1 MTPVP
6 PRLEFDPALPITSE
20 VETIRDLLVRHQ
32 VIVVAGATGSGKT
45 TQLPKICLLAGR
57 TRIGHTQPRRIAA
70 RTVAERIASELGEEL
85 GNTVGYQVR
94 FTSKTSRA
102 TQLKVMTDGIMLAE
116 IGHDRDLR
124 RYDTI
129 IIDEAHERSL
139 NIDFLLGYLKQLL
152 PRRPEL
158 KVIITSAT
166 IDTERFAAHFSDA
179 PVVEIPGRTYPVELR
194 YRPVRDGAD
203 SEGDLIDALC
213 EAVIE
218 LENERDGDILVF
230 CSGEREIRDA
240 AEAIEGL
247 KLRFTHVLPLYA
259 RLSAAEQHQ
268 VFTPHTGRRIVLATN
283 VAETSVTVP
292 GIRYVIDPGFARISR
307 YSARTKVQ
315 RLPIEAISQ
324 ASANQRA
331 GRCGRLGPGI
341 CIRLYSEEDFE
352 SRPEFTEPEILRTN
366 LASVILQMADAR
378 LGDIVDFPFLEPPD
392 AGQVRDGIRL
402 LRELG
407 ALADTGRGGRLK
419 LTGIGRR
426 LARLPVDPRLGRM
439 LVEAERQGCLKE
451 VQAIVAGLTIQDPRE
466 RPTDAQAAADEAHR
480 RFFAPLGTVVGSAG
494 GGQDRQAGAGPFRPG
509 EGRRIVGGGVAM
521 ASAPAGA
528 VVASAPARH
537 TPHTARAARGPQ
549 ARRGAGPAG
558 AGSAGIDSAST
569 EPTPDGSD
577 IAALLRLW
585 QYLREQRRVLSGNAF
600 RRMCRTEYLNF
611 LRVRE
616 WQDLHTQLRQ
626 ACEELKLSRNTEPAS
641 LDKVHIAVLSGLL
654 SHVGLLDVTP
664 PKGQPTGQRA
674 KRRQGPP
681 EYLGARGSRFAIN
694 PGSSAAR
701 TRPPL
706 VMAVELVETS
716 RLWARTVAPIE
727 AEWVEEVGEHLLSRS
742 YSEPRWSAR
751 GGQCVATERVT
762 LLGVPIVADRT
773 VAYGRIDP
781 VVAREVFIQ
790 AALVEGQW
798 RTRHHFWA
806 RNQIMRDRAEELAE
820 RTRRRD
826 LLADDAALAAFYDAR
841 IPPEIVSV
849 AHFDRWWR
857 DARRQDE
864 ALLDLSLDDLLV
876 GEADATGYPSIWRVD
891 GLELDVAYTFDPGSG
906 QDGVTV
912 TIPLAELNRVRP
924 EPFSWQVPGLR
935 VELATAQ
942 IRGLPKQLRTQLVP
956 APDTAARAVEWLGRE
971 GDRNEPFWLALGRA
985 IRSLTGVVVPADA
998 WAPTE
1003 VEDHLRVRF
1012 AISRPGAEPAIG
1024 RDLPQLAADLGGQIQ
1039 KTLNRAASHLVHPGA
1054 TDWAFGDLPGRID
1067 EPVVGYPALLDRTDR
1082 VAVQVFAGQD
1092 AARRSHRAGLRRLIA
1107 LTTVDPTN
1115 GVVAR
1120 LSNRI
1125 KFALA
1130 TSPYASVPAL
1140 LADARLKAIG
1150 DGIDAAGDP
1159 FDVRTAAAFG
1169 RFRDQVRAE
1178 VAPAMQRT
1186 VDLAGE
1192 ILIRHGE
1199 VLQRLPGAP
1208 AAVRAD
1214 LTEQLAGL
1222 IYPGFIAATP
1232 ARWLLR
1238 LPVYLQAM
1246 LRRLDAGPSARADQA
1261 ADVIAELEDAYADRC
1276 NACPPG
1282 PLPDAVD
1289 EVGWL
1294 IEELRVSL
1302 FAQALGTA
1310 VPVSAKRVR
1319 TALAQ
1324 LDTPGRSV

>member
-1 MTPVP
+1 MTPAP

-20 VETIRDLLVRHQ
+20 VEAIRGLLERHQ

-57 TRIGHTQPRRIAA
+57 QRIGHTQPRRIAA
-70 RTVAERIASELGEEL
+70 RTVAERIASELGEPL
-85 GNTVGYQVR
+85 GETVGYQVR

-102 TQLKVMTDGIMLAE
+102 TRLKVMTDGIMLAE

-129 IIDEAHERSL
+129 IVDEAHERSL

-166 IDTERFAAHFSDA
+166 IDTERFAAHFGDA

-194 YRPVRDGAD
+194 YRPVRDG
-203 SEGDLIDALC
+203 SERDADLIDAVCGAVTELDK
-213 EAVIE
+213 EAG
-218 LENERDGDILVF
+218 GDILVF
-230 CSGEREIRDA
+230 CSGEREIRDT

-259 RLSAAEQHQ
+259 RLSAEEQHK

-341 CIRLYSEEDFE
+341 CIRLYSEEDFDA
-352 SRPEFTEPEILRTN
+352 RPEFTEPEILRTN

-378 LGDIVDFPFLEPPD
+378 LGDIIDFPFLEPPD
-392 AGQVRDGIRL
+392 SGQVRDGIRL

-407 ALADTGRGGRLK
+407 ALADTGRGGSIRL
-419 LTGIGRR
+419 TEIGRR

-439 LVEAERQGCLKE
+439 LVEAERQGCLRE
-451 VQAIVAGLTIQDPRE
+451 VQAIAAGLTIQDPRE

-480 RFFAPLGTVVGSAG
+480 RFFSPLPTVSAG
-494 GGQDRQAGAGPFRPG
+494 VARSGRSQRVVLGGSGAPS
-509 EGRRIVGGGVAM
+509 
-521 ASAPAGA
+521 ASSTELAP
-528 VVASAPARH
+528 PARH
-537 TPHTARAARGPQ
+537 TPHTARLARGRQ
-549 ARRGAGPAG
+549 GA
-558 AGSAGIDSAST
+558 SAVEPSGQ

-585 QYLREQRRVLSGNAF
+585 QYLREQRHALSGNGF

-616 WQDLHTQLRQ
+616 WQDLYSQLRQ
-626 ACEELKLSRNTEPAS
+626 ACDDLKLNRNTEPAG

-654 SHVGLLDVTP
+654 SHVGLLDVEP
-664 PKGQPTGQRA
+664 PKQGQPSGQRA

-706 VMAVELVETS
+706 VMAVELVETT
-716 RLWARTVAPIE
+716 RLWARTVAPVE
-727 AEWVEEVGEHLLSRS
+727 AGWIEEVGEHLLSRS

-762 LLGVPIVADRT
+762 LLGVPIIAGRT
-773 VAYGRIDP
+773 VAYGRLDP

-806 RNQIMRDRAEELAE
+806 RNQIMRDRAAELAE

-841 IPPEIVSV
+841 IPADIVSV

-857 DARRQDE
+857 DARRTGE
-864 ALLDLSLDDLLV
+864 GLLDLTLDDLLL
-876 GEADATGYPSIWRVD
+876 GEADATGYPSSWQVE
-891 GLELDVAYTFDPGSG
+891 GLDLDVAYTFDPGSG

-912 TIPLAELNRVRP
+912 TVPLAELSRLRP

-935 VELATAQ
+935 AELATAL
-942 IRGLPKQLRTQLVP
+942 IRGLPKQWRTQLVP
-956 APDTAARAVEWLGRE
+956 APDTAARALGWLGR
-971 GDRNEPFWLALGRA
+971 DADHNEPFWLALGRA
-985 IRSLTGVVVPADA
+985 IRGLTGVVVPADA
-998 WAPTE
+998 WAPGE

-1012 AISRPGAEPAIG
+1012 AVTRPGAEPAIG
-1024 RDLPQLAADLGGQIQ
+1024 RDLAQLTADLGGQVQ
-1039 KTLNRAASHLVHPGA
+1039 KTLNRAASHLVHAGA
-1054 TDWAFGDLPGRID
+1054 TEWAFGELPARI
-1067 EPVVGYPALLDRTDR
+1067 EQPVVGYPALLDRADR
-1082 VAVQVFAGQD
+1082 VGVQVFAGED

-1115 GVVAR
+1115 WVVAR
-1120 LSNRI
+1120 LGNQT

-1130 TSPYASVPAL
+1130 TSPYPSVPAL
-1140 LADARLKAIG
+1140 LADSRLKAIG
-1150 DGIDAAGDP
+1150 DGIDAAGDA
-1159 FDVRTAAAFG
+1159 FAVRDEAAFV
-1169 RFRDQVRAE
+1169 RLRDRVRAE
-1178 VAPAMQRT
+1178 VAPAMQRA

-1192 ILIRHGE
+1192 VLLRRGE
-1199 VLQRLPGAP
+1199 VESRLPAAP
-1208 AAVRAD
+1208 PSVRAD
-1214 LTEQLAGL
+1214 LAEQLAGL
-1222 IYPGFIAATP
+1222 VYPGFIAATP
-1232 ARWLLR
+1232 ARWYPR

-1246 LRRLDAGPSARADQA
+1246 LRRLDAGSSVRADQA
-1261 ADVIAELEDAYADRC
+1261 METINTLEDEYAERC
-1276 NACPPG
+1276 NAYPPG
-1282 PLPDAVD
+1282 PLPDPAA
-1289 EVGWL
+1289 ELGWL
-1294 IEELRVSL
+1294 LEELRVSL

-1310 VPVSAKRVR
+1310 VPVSAKRIR
-1319 TALAQ
+1319 TALAS
-1324 LDTPGRSV
+1324 L

>member
-1 MTPVP
+1 MPLQQ
-6 PRLEFDPALPITSE
+6 PRLEFDPALPIASE
-20 VETIRDLLVRHQ
+20 VETIRGLLARHQ
-32 VIVVAGATGSGKT
+32 VVVVAGATGSGKT

-57 TRIGHTQPRRIAA
+57 NRIGHTQPRRIAA
-70 RTVAERIASELGEEL
+70 RTVAERIASELGEPL
-85 GNTVGYQVR
+85 GETVGYQVR
-94 FTSKTSRA
+94 FTSKTTRA
-102 TQLKVMTDGIMLAE
+102 TRLKVMTDGIMLAE

-152 PRRPEL
+152 PRRPDL

-166 IDTERFAAHFSDA
+166 IDTERFAAHFGDA

-194 YRPVRDGAD
+194 YRPVRDGA
-203 SEGDLIDALC
+203 ERGADLIDAIS

-218 LENERDGDILVF
+218 LDNERDGDILVF
-230 CSGEREIRDA
+230 CSGEREIRDT

-259 RLSAAEQHQ
+259 RLSAAEQHK

-341 CIRLYSEEDFE
+341 CIRLYSEEDYDA
-352 SRPEFTEPEILRTN
+352 RPEFTEPEILRTN

-392 AGQVRDGIRL
+392 SGQVRDGIRL

-407 ALADTGRGGRLK
+407 ALADTGRGGRIK
-419 LTGIGRR
+419 LTGVGRR

-466 RPTDAQAAADEAHR
+466 RPTDAQPAADEAHR
-480 RFFAPLGTVVGSAG
+480 RFFTPLATASAG
-494 GGQDRQAGAGPFRPG
+494 ETRSGQGQRVVLGGAAAPS
-509 EGRRIVGGGVAM
+509 
-521 ASAPAGA
+521 ASAPTLA
-528 VVASAPARH
+528 APARH

-549 ARRGAGPAG
+549 GRTVTGPAG
-558 AGSAGIDSAST
+558 T

-600 RRMCRTEYLNF
+600 RRMCRQEYLNF

-626 ACEELKLSRNTEPAS
+626 ACDELKLNRNTEPAG

-654 SHVGLLDVTP
+654 SHVGLLEVAP
-664 PKGQPTGQRA
+664 PKGQPAGQRA

-742 YSEPRWSAR
+742 YTEPRWSAR

-762 LLGVPIVADRT
+762 LLGVPIVAGRT
-773 VAYGRIDP
+773 VSYGRIDP

-806 RNQIMRDRAEELAE
+806 RNQIMRDRAAELAE
-820 RTRRRD
+820 RTRRPD
-826 LLADDAALAAFYDAR
+826 LVTDDAALAAFYDAR
-841 IPPEIVSV
+841 IPAEIVSV

-857 DARRQDE
+857 DARHTDE
-864 ALLDLSLDDLLV
+864 RLLDLSLDDLLL
-876 GEADATGYPSIWRVD
+876 GDADATGYPATWRVE
-891 GLELDVAYTFDPGSG
+891 GLDLDVAYTFDPGSG

-912 TIPLAELNRVRP
+912 TVPLAELNRLRP
-924 EPFSWQVPGLR
+924 EPFTWQVPGLR
-935 VELATAQ
+935 AELATAL
-942 IRGLPKQLRTQLVP
+942 IRGLPKQWRTQLVP
-956 APDTAARAVEWLGRE
+956 APDTAARALACLGPDA
-971 GDRNEPFWLALGRA
+971 DRNEPFWLALGRA
-985 IRSLTGVVVPADA
+985 IRALTGVAVPPDA
-998 WAPTE
+998 WAPGE
-1003 VEDHLRVRF
+1003 VENHLRVRF
-1012 AISRPGAEPAIG
+1012 AVTRPGAEPAIG
-1024 RDLPQLAADLGGQIQ
+1024 RDLAELSADLGGQLQ
-1039 KTLNRAASHLVHPGA
+1039 QTLNRAASHLVHPGA
-1054 TDWAFGDLPGRID
+1054 TDWAFGDLPERID
-1067 EPVVGYPALLDRTDR
+1067 HPVIGYPALLDRTDR
-1082 VAVQVFAGQD
+1082 GAVQVFAGED
-1092 AARRSHRAGLRRLIA
+1092 AARRAHRAGLRRLIA

-1130 TSPYASVPAL
+1130 TSPYQNVPGL

-1159 FDVRTAAAFG
+1159 FAVRSAAEFE
-1169 RFRDQVRAE
+1169 RLRDRVRAD
-1178 VAPAMQRT
+1178 VAPAMQRA
-1186 VDLAGE
+1186 VDAAGE

-1199 VLQRLPGAP
+1199 VTQRLPGAP
-1208 AAVRAD
+1208 AEVRAD

-1222 IYPGFIAATP
+1222 VYPGFIAATP
-1232 ARWLLR
+1232 ARWYLR

-1246 LRRLDAGPSARADQA
+1246 LRRLDAGSSARADQA
-1261 ADVIAELEDAYADRC
+1261 METINDLEDEYAERC
-1276 NACPPG
+1276 NAFPPG
-1282 PLPDAVD
+1282 PLPP
-1289 EVGWL
+1289 EVAEIGWL
-1294 IEELRVSL
+1294 LEELRVGL
-1302 FAQALGTA
+1302 FAQSLGTA
-1310 VPVSAKRVR
+1310 VPVSAKRIR
-1319 TALAQ
+1319 TALVA
-1324 LDTPGRSV
+1324 L

>member
-1 MTPVP
+1 MTAAP

-20 VETIRDLLVRHQ
+20 VAAIRALLERHQ

-57 TRIGHTQPRRIAA
+57 GRIGHTQPRRIAA
-70 RTVAERIASELGEEL
+70 RTVAERIASELGEPL
-85 GNTVGYQVR
+85 GQTVGYQVR

-102 TQLKVMTDGIMLAE
+102 TRLKVMTDGIMLAE

-129 IIDEAHERSL
+129 IVDEAHERSL

-152 PRRPEL
+152 PRRPDL

-166 IDTERFAAHFSDA
+166 IDTERFAAHFGDA

-194 YRPVRDGAD
+194 YRPVRDGSERDAD
-203 SEGDLIDALC
+203 VIDALC
-213 EAVIE
+213 GAVRE
-218 LENERDGDILVF
+218 LDAERDGDILVF

-259 RLSAAEQHQ
+259 RLSAAEQHK

-292 GIRYVIDPGFARISR
+292 GIRFVIDPGFARISR

-352 SRPEFTEPEILRTN
+352 ARPEFTEPEILRTN

-378 LGDIVDFPFLEPPD
+378 LGDIIDFPFLEPPD
-392 AGQVRDGIRL
+392 ASQVRDGIRL

-407 ALADTGRGGRLK
+407 ALADSGRGGQLRL
-419 LTGIGRR
+419 TEVGRR

-451 VQAIVAGLTIQDPRE
+451 VQAIAAGLTIQDPRE
-466 RPTDAQAAADEAHR
+466 RPADAQPAADASHR
-480 RFFAPLGTVVGSAG
+480 RFFSPLSTVSAGEDRAGQGQRLVLGGAAAGSAPSP
-494 GGQDRQAGAGPFRPG
+494 DL
-509 EGRRIVGGGVAM
+509 
-521 ASAPAGA
+521 AP
-528 VVASAPARH
+528 PARH
-537 TPHTARAARGPQ
+537 TPHTARVPRGKQP
-549 ARRGAGPAG
+549 GPVADPG
-558 AGSAGIDSAST
+558 GQ

-585 QYLREQRRVLSGNAF
+585 QYLREQRHALSGNAF
-600 RRMCRTEYLNF
+600 RRMCRAEYLNF

-626 ACEELKLSRNTEPAS
+626 ACDDLGLKRNTEPAS
-641 LDKVHIAVLSGLL
+641 LDKVHVAVLSGLL

-664 PKGQPTGQRA
+664 PKGQPAGQRA

-727 AEWVEEVGEHLLSRS
+727 AAWVEEVGEHLLSRN

-762 LLGVPIVADRT
+762 LLGVPIIAGRT
-773 VAYGRIDP
+773 VSYGRIDP
-781 VVAREVFIQ
+781 IVAREVFIQ

-806 RNQIMRDRAEELAE
+806 RNQAVREQAAELAE

-826 LLADDAALAAFYDAR
+826 LLTDDASLAAFYDAH
-841 IPPEIVSV
+841 IPAEIVSV

-857 DARRQDE
+857 DARRQDDR
-864 ALLDLSLDDLLV
+864 LLDLSLDDLIA
-876 GEADATGYPSIWRVD
+876 GEADATGYPSSWRAD
-891 GLELDVAYTFDPGSG
+891 GLELEIGYTFDPGSG
-906 QDGVTV
+906 RDGVTV
-912 TIPLAELNRVRP
+912 TVPLAELSRVRP
-924 EPFSWQVPGLR
+924 EPFTWQVPGLR
-935 VELATAQ
+935 VELATAL

-956 APDTAARAVEWLGRE
+956 APDTAARAVDWLGRDA
-971 GDRNEPFWLALGRA
+971 DRTEPFPLALGRA
-985 IRSLTGVVVPADA
+985 ILALTGVVVPADA
-998 WAPTE
+998 WSPEA
-1003 VEDHLRVRF
+1003 VDDHLRVRF
-1012 AISRPGAEPAIG
+1012 AVTRPGAEPATG
-1024 RDLPQLAADLGGQIQ
+1024 RDLTQLASELGGQLQ
-1039 KTLNRAASHLVHPGA
+1039 KTLNRAASHLVHDGA
-1054 TDWAFGDLPGRID
+1054 TDWEFGTLPERI
-1067 EPVVGYPALLDRTDR
+1067 EQPVVGYPALLDRTDR
-1082 VAVQVFAGQD
+1082 VGVQVFAAED
-1092 AARRSHRAGLRRLIA
+1092 AARRAHRAGLRRLIA
-1107 LTTVDPTN
+1107 LTTVDPAN
-1115 GVVAR
+1115 WVVAR
-1120 LSNRI
+1120 LSNHT

-1130 TSPYASVPAL
+1130 TSPYPSVPAL

-1150 DGIDAAGDP
+1150 DGVDAAGDP
-1159 FDVRTAAAFG
+1159 FDVRDPAAFA
-1169 RFRDQVRAE
+1169 RLRDRVRAE
-1178 VAPAMQRT
+1178 VAPAMQRA
-1186 VDLAGE
+1186 VDLAGD
-1192 ILIRHGE
+1192 ILVRRGE
-1199 VLQRLPGAP
+1199 VAARLAAAP
-1208 AAVRAD
+1208 EAVRAD
-1214 LTEQLAGL
+1214 LAEQLAGL
-1222 IYPGFIAATP
+1222 VYPGFIAATP
-1232 ARWLLR
+1232 ARWYPR
-1238 LPVYLQAM
+1238 LPVYLRAM
-1246 LRRLDAGPSARADQA
+1246 LRRLDAGPSVRADQA
-1261 ADVIAELEDAYADRC
+1261 METVADLEDEYAVAC

-1282 PLPDAVD
+1282 PLPDPVA

-1294 IEELRVSL
+1294 LEELRVSL
-1302 FAQALGTA
+1302 FAQSLGTA
-1310 VPVSAKRVR
+1310 VPVSAKRIR
-1319 TALAQ
+1319 TALAV
-1324 LDTPGRSV
+1324 L

>member
-1 MTPVP
+1 MTLAP

-20 VETIRDLLVRHQ
+20 VETIRGLLAQHQ

-57 TRIGHTQPRRIAA
+57 KRIGHTQPRRIAA
-70 RTVAERIASELGEEL
+70 RTVAERIASELGELL
-85 GNTVGYQVR
+85 GHTVGYQVR

-102 TQLKVMTDGIMLAE
+102 TRLKVMTDGIMLAE
-116 IGHDRDLR
+116 ISHDRDLR

-152 PRRPEL
+152 PRRPDL

-166 IDTERFAAHFSDA
+166 IDTGRFAAHFDDA

-194 YRPVRDGAD
+194 YRPVRDGAERD
-203 SEGDLIDALC
+203 ADLIDALC

-218 LENERDGDILVF
+218 LDNERDGDILVF

-259 RLSAAEQHQ
+259 RLSAAEQHK

-341 CIRLYSEEDFE
+341 CIRLYSEEDYE
-352 SRPEFTEPEILRTN
+352 RRPEFTEPEILRTN

-392 AGQVRDGIRL
+392 SGQVRDGIRL

-407 ALADTGRGGRLK
+407 ALAETGRGGRIR
-419 LTGIGRR
+419 LTEVGRR

-451 VQAIVAGLTIQDPRE
+451 VQAIAAGLTIQDPRE
-466 RPTDAQAAADEAHR
+466 RPADAQPAADAAHR
-480 RFFAPLGTVVGSAG
+480 RFFAPLGEP
-494 GGQDRQAGAGPFRPG
+494 GQEA
-509 EGRRIVGGGVAM
+509 
-521 ASAPAGA
+521 
-528 VVASAPARH
+528 
-537 TPHTARAARGPQ
+537 
-549 ARRGAGPAG
+549 
-558 AGSAGIDSAST
+558 
-569 EPTPDGSD
+569 TPDGSD

-585 QYLREQRRVLSGNAF
+585 QYLRERRHRLSGNGF
-600 RRMCRTEYLNF
+600 RRMCREEYLNF

-626 ACEELKLSRNTEPAS
+626 ACDDLQLNRNAEPAG
-641 LDKVHIAVLSGLL
+641 LDKVHVAVLSGLL

-664 PKGQPTGQRA
+664 PKGPQPGQRA
-674 KRRQGPP
+674 RRRQGPP

-727 AEWVEEVGEHLLSRS
+727 AAWVEEVGEHLLSRT

-762 LLGVPIVADRT
+762 LLGVPIVAGRT
-773 VAYGRIDP
+773 VSYGRIDP

-806 RNQIMRDRAEELAE
+806 RNQAVREQAAELAE

-826 LLADDAALAAFYDAR
+826 LLADDATLASFYDAR
-841 IPPEIVSV
+841 IPAEIVSV

-857 DARRQDE
+857 DARRREED
-864 ALLDLSLDDLLV
+864 LLDLTFDDLLV
-876 GEADATGYPSIWRVD
+876 GEADATGYPSTWRAD
-891 GLELDVAYTFDPGSG
+891 GIELDVGYIFDPGSG
-906 QDGVTV
+906 RDGVTV
-912 TIPLAELNRVRP
+912 SVPLAELNQLRP
-924 EPFSWQVPGLR
+924 EPFTWQVPGLR
-935 VELATAQ
+935 AELATAL
-942 IRGLPKQLRTQLVP
+942 IRSLPKQLRTQLVP

-971 GDRNEPFWLALGRA
+971 ADRNEPFWLALGRA
-985 IRSLTGVVVPADA
+985 IRALTGVVVPPQA
-998 WAPTE
+998 WAPGE
-1003 VEDHLRVRF
+1003 VDDHLRVRF
-1012 AISRPGAEPAIG
+1012 AVLRPGAEPATG
-1024 RDLPQLAADLGGQIQ
+1024 RDLAQLAAELGGQLQ
-1039 KTLNRAASHLVHPGA
+1039 KTLNRAASHLVHAGA
-1054 TDWAFGDLPGRID
+1054 TDWAFGDLPERID
-1067 EPVVGYPALLDRTDR
+1067 QPVVGYPALLDRTDQ
-1082 VAVQVFAGQD
+1082 VAVQVFAGED
-1092 AARRSHRAGLRRLIA
+1092 AARRAHRAGLRRLIA
-1107 LTTVDPTN
+1107 LTTVDPAN

-1130 TSPYASVPAL
+1130 TSPYPSVPAL

-1159 FDVRTAAAFG
+1159 FAVRTAAEFG
-1169 RFRDQVRAE
+1169 RLRDRVRADM
-1178 VAPAMQRT
+1178 APAMQRA

-1192 ILIRHGE
+1192 ILIRRGE
-1199 VLQRLPGAP
+1199 VTQRLPGA
-1208 AAVRAD
+1208 AAEMRAD

-1232 ARWLLR
+1232 ARWYQR

-1246 LRRLDAGPSARADQA
+1246 LRRLDAGNSARADQA
-1261 ADVIAELEDAYADRC
+1261 METVNDLEDEYAERC
-1276 NACPPG
+1276 NAFPPG
-1282 PLPDAVD
+1282 PLPPEVD
-1289 EVGWL
+1289 EIGWL
-1294 IEELRVSL
+1294 LEELRVSL
-1302 FAQALGTA
+1302 FAQSLGTV
-1310 VPVSAKRVR
+1310 VPVSAKRLR
-1319 TALAQ
+1319 TALAG
-1324 LDTPGRSV
+1324 L